1 MQKAKQAAEDRPAG
15 HESAR
20 AINRVQHP
28 DPFGIRAF
36 RSMFFADHA
45 MIRQSFGQKGANRFL
60 GLTIRAGHG
69 AGIAL
74 GFHQKRRPKQRPDH
88 RRCPI
93 SGGFRHRDEV
103 LRDQGAGAFGEIE
116 RR

>member
-1 MQKAKQAAEDRPAG
+1 
-15 HESAR
+15 
-20 AINRVQHP
+20 
-28 DPFGIRAF
+28 
-36 RSMFFADHA
+36 MFFADHA

-60 GLTIRAGHG
+60 GFLVGACDG

-88 RRCPI
+88 GRCPI
-93 SGGFRHRDEV
+93 SGGFRHRDAIR
-103 LRDQGAGAFGEIE
+103 RDQGAGAFGEME